1 MCGKC
6 YVFYSGEN
14 NLDDVLRSKE
24 MLDKYANEQI
34 YVCRYKL
41 VKKTVYTLMPVEWSC
56 EEEERQ
62 NRSGEFDTDDSDNDD
77 DDNYR
82 SINLSDEIN
91 ELYLSTMSEP
101 PNHDGNDA
109 DGNGL
114 RVTPIKIVDSSVVKL
129 KRNTIS
135 DQVTRKAKA
144 TDDSDNIDGEQ
155 VSPSKRSRYEDEAN
169 QNYLTESPRTN
180 RCYSPHKPEKLA
192 RMTQVKKNLLEQ
204 SFNST
209 ADDID
214 DSFGSPLSSNTPS
227 YTSKIVASENNK
239 SVKMVLRKSRTP
251 LKEQHDNVR
260 SPHMN
265 LRHKV
270 LEQSIT
276 TDAMRTPKLR
286 SSLRPNDGSGKSK
299 QHFAHSP
306 SPYPPLLLLIKKNAY
321 ILMLHL

>member
-1 MCGKC
+1 MLSQVCGKC
-6 YVFYSGEN
+6 YVFYCGEN
-14 NLDDVLRSKE
+14 NLDYVLRSKE

-41 VKKTVYTLMPVEWSC
+41 VKKTVYTLMPVEWSR

-101 PNHDGNDA
+101 PNADGDDTNDA
-109 DGNGL
+109 DNNSL

-129 KRNTIS
+129 KRHTIS
-135 DQVTRKAKA
+135 DHVTRKAKA

-169 QNYLTESPRTN
+169 QNYLTESPRSN
-180 RCYSPHKPEKLA
+180 RRYSPQKPEKLA

-209 ADDID
+209 VDDID

-260 SPHMN
+260 SPHRN

-270 LEQSIT
+270 LEQSIPA
-276 TDAMRTPKLR
+276 DVLRTPKLR
-286 SSLRPNDGSGKSK
+286 SSLKPNEGSGRSE
-299 QHFAHSP
+299 
-306 SPYPPLLLLIKKNAY
+306 
-321 ILMLHL
+321 